1 MREIAGLAAGFI
13 VIIIMI
19 LRKVNIGTAMLA
31 ASIVMGFVAGFGPIK
46 VLNVLFGS
54 IINGATV
61 QLLMVI
67 IIICII
73 SYLLG
78 KYGVLNKMADSLEE
92 LFNNNWF
99 SLMFLPL
106 LVGVLSVPGGAVMS
120 APVVDSVG
128 DKLGIGNIRKSA
140 INVVFRHLSFFLF
153 PFSTTMVLASQISG
167 VSPYTIIKYN
177 APIGIV
183 SIIAGYMIYVRS
195 SVKAAASE
203 AVKSDKGILER
214 IGAVLMYASPLWIG
228 VVLNL
233 AFGLPF
239 FLALFP
245 GIVIAYFL
253 GGKDK
258 GDFVR
263 ELTRGINWKMVY
275 SVAGIMCLQG
285 FIKQMPSIAQGING
299 LLASGMDIRILII
312 LSTAVM
318 GIITANSSAVLGML
332 LPLFLPLADGVYSEA
347 YITSLVFASGFAFYY
362 ISPMHLC
369 SIFTAE
375 YFKVS
380 IKEHYWEYRLFWPI
394 LLLAIIVL
402 YFLVY

>member
-1 MREIAGLAAGFI
+1 MRELVGLAVGFT
-13 VIIIMI
+13 VIIVMI
-19 LRKVNIGTAMLA
+19 LKKVNIGTTMLV
-31 ASIVMGFVAGFGPIK
+31 ASIVMGFVAGFGPMK
-46 VLNVLFGS
+46 VLNVLFFS
-54 IINGATV
+54 ITERATV
-61 QLLMVI
+61 QLLTVI
-67 IIICII
+67 IIICIL
-73 SYLLG
+73 SYLLK

-128 DKLGIGNIRKSA
+128 DKMGIGNVRKSA

-153 PFSTTMVLASQISG
+153 PFSTTMILASQISG
-167 VSPYTIIKYN
+167 ISPYTIIKYN

-183 SIIAGYMIYVRS
+183 SIIAGYTIYVRS
-195 SVKAAASE
+195 SVKAAAGE
-203 AVKSDKGILER
+203 AVRSTKGILKR
-214 IGAVLMYASPLWIG
+214 IGAALMYTSPLWIG
-228 VVLNL
+228 VLFNL

-239 FLALFP
+239 FVALLP
-245 GIVIAYFL
+245 GIAIAYFL

-258 GDFVR
+258 GNFLR
-263 ELTRGINWKMVY
+263 ELVHGIDWKMVY

-285 FIKQMPSIAQGING
+285 FIKQMPSVAQWIND
-299 LLASGMDIRILII
+299 LLASGMDVRILII
-312 LSTAVM
+312 LSTAVL

-332 LPLFLPLADGVYSEA
+332 LPLFLPLAGGVYSEA
-347 YITSLVFASGFAFYY
+347 YITSLIFASAFAFYY

-369 SIFTAE
+369 AVFTAE

-380 IKEHYWEYRLFWPI
+380 IKEYYWEYRLFWPI
-394 LLLAIIVL
+394 LLLTIIVL